1 MFNYSNEQGPGFVTL
16 QGRKNLNFF
25 RDGHKGVVNGVFGVG
40 FVAKNLVGHV
50 EHEVPVGLVEGHEGV
65 PVLRGVDGG

>member
-1 MFNYSNEQGPGFVTL
+1 MTL

-25 RDGHKGVVNGVFGVG
+25 RDGHKGVVDGVLGVG
-40 FVAKNLVGHV
+40 LVAKNLVGHM

-65 PVLRGVDGG
+65 LVLRGVDGG

>member
-1 MFNYSNEQGPGFVTL
+1 MTL
-16 QGRKNLNFF
+16 QGRKKRNFF
-25 RDGHKGVVNGVFGVG
+25 CHGHKGVVDGVLGVG
-40 FVAKNLVGHV
+40 LVAKNLVGHV